1 MYSST
6 ARESHTEQYK
16 LLDTAGVIQF
26 NLFIIDQYIHHYNLK
41 LNLHLNRYLHYRIHI
56 VQPLFY

>member
-26 NLFIIDQYIHHYNLK
+26 NLLINSDNTYM
-41 LNLHLNRYLHYRIHI
+41 
-56 VQPLFY
+56 